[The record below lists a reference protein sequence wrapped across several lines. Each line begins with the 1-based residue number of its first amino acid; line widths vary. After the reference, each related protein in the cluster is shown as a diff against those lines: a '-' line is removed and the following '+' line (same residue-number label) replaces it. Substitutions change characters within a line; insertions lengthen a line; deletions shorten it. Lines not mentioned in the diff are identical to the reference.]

1 MATTIWSNKQID
13 HWSSSGYIKM
23 DGSYDYYRIGA
34 DMNYIRSVTVKQT
47 GSKSIKLTKPV
58 NTKPNGN
65 IDLGY
70 N

>member
-1 MATTIWSNKQID
+1 MAINQEKVNNL
-13 HWSSSGYIKM
+13 KLK
-23 DGSYDYYRIGA
+23 A
-34 DMNYIRSVTVKQT
+34 KQT